1 MNVIKNGTC
10 LMRKATIFWNIPF
23 TSFFNHLNGRIT
35 SRKMGP
41 SRVLLDEEDLVIV
54 AWILSM

>member
-1 MNVIKNGTC
+1 
-10 LMRKATIFWNIPF
+10 MRKATIFWNIPF

-41 SRVLLDEEDLVIV
+41 SRVLLDEEDLIIV
-54 AWILSM
+54 AWILNM